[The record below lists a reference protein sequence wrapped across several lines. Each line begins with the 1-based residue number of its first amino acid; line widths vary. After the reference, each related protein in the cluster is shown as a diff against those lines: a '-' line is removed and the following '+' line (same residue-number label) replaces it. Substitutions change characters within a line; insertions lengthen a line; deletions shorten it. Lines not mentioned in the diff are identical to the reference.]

1 MNIAIIGLGFVGLS
15 LASVLS
21 SKWLKVIGIDVDK
34 KKCTQI
40 SNGKAP
46 FFEPNLEKTLREGLR
61 KKLTISND
69 YLWEP

>member
-1 MNIAIIGLGFVGLS
+1 MKIAIIGLGFVGLS

-21 SKWLKVIGIDVDK
+21 SKGLKVIGIDVDK

-46 FFEPNLEKTLREGLR
+46 FFEP
-61 KKLTISND
+61 I
-69 YLWEP
+69 